1 MIPELMEIFKV
12 EAENAVQ
19 QGHPLA
25 ECILIDTTVVFVN
38 PDGTVK
44 EGYPYTFPSKNKID
58 NLDFTDSRVVESL
71 YRYSHTKYLESN
83 KALKNKKIFSTTSN
97 SFILKR
103 KSFFQSGKIYKE
115 DSKEKQA
122 LLNKDAV
129 KDDYFDVLKELSTDA
144 DGNCQ
149 INIEKADRNLNWILE
164 YLTED
169 GCPYLSE
176 DVLVSKIENIFE
188 NDKDREICFFFEA
201 TNEEIEAEYDRYLT
215 RNLYAAKCKVEE
227 KEYQLSPFQIT
238 LNSKKPFFTQ
248 KSRKCYMPYLE
259 TAEGL
264 RLQKKMFDHFAVLC
278 GKNTPNLYVD
288 TYTKKMYPMKKN
300 DVCRKDI
307 RSGYF
312 VCCGMK
318 KGVSEIQFVDSISN
332 YHAGLRDRFYLFN
345 YTGVS
350 MENRKDKRYEKYCT
364 SNGLSYS
371 TRIGV
376 VNMIFDLM
384 FGININKKDKT
395 PSNNLYMIW
404 MAAKDIKLDVL
415 SKQAMLLLQEPVK
428 KWAFSG
434 SYIEKDQRFYLPLMK
449 ALDLMIL
456 KVFLSGRY
464 GTGSDSDAVN
474 LMFNLKWSLKNYF
487 KGKETETMGD
497 YATTL
502 RATIKNKIESEE
514 LVMPSNDTEY
524 YYAVGHALKYLLSLR
539 QGSSRNSD
547 QGVLKQYIGI
557 KNDAVLKEKIRAL
570 HLAYSHAILL
580 NHKKANHMLA
590 MVYGYTP
597 EAKINKDAFLL
608 GFVSNSIIYEKAD
621 KDNDKDSGKE

>member
-1 MIPELMEIFKV
+1 MIPELMEVFK
-12 EAENAVQ
+12 AESEKAIA

-44 EGYPYTFPSKNKID
+44 EGYPYTFPSQNKIND
-58 NLDFTDSRVVESL
+58 LDSTDSRVTESL
-71 YRYSHTKYLESN
+71 YRYSRTKYLESN

-103 KSFFQSGKIYKE
+103 KSFFQSGKIYPE
-115 DSKEKQA
+115 GSKEKDS
-122 LLNKDAV
+122 LLEKDKV
-129 KDDYFDVLKELSTDA
+129 RKDYFDLLKNSDI

-149 INIEKADRNLNWILE
+149 INIEKADRNLNWIME
-164 YLTED
+164 NLTKEE
-169 GCPYLSE
+169 CPYLSE
-176 DVLVSKIENIFE
+176 DALISKIGNVFKG
-188 NDKDREICFFFEA
+188 NGDREICFFFEA
-201 TNEEIEAEYDRYLT
+201 TNEEIESEYNRYLST
-215 RNLYAAKCKVEE
+215 RLY
-227 KEYQLSPFQIT
+227 KEAYEIEGNEYYLSPFQLT
-238 LNSKKPFFTQ
+238 FNEGKPFF
-248 KSRKCYMPYLE
+248 KNKNRRCYIPYLE
-259 TAEGL
+259 TTEGL
-264 RLQKKMFDHFAVLC
+264 ILQKKMFDHFAVLC

-364 SNGLSYS
+364 SNGLSCS

-376 VNMIFDLM
+376 ANMIFDLM

-404 MAAKDIKLDVL
+404 MDAKDIKLDVL

-428 KWAFSG
+428 KWTFSG

-474 LMFNLKWSLKNYF
+474 LMFNLKWSLKKYF

-539 QGSSRNSD
+539 QGSSKNSD

-621 KDNDKDSGKE
+621 KGNAKDSEKE